1 MPKTTGRAYSET
13 KKPKPRLMAT
23 RNQQETPA
31 PEYQL
36 SAGGQLALRT
46 GERDWPPVRRP
57 RPIAIREIPCSQ
69 SEIDRDRELR
79 GHQLPLPTF
88 KNVIVEAIQE
98 HTDRTFFEQTLP
110 SHVEMAPATETVAT
124 EPTEAEVELAEP
136 TEADTVIEFPP
147 PTLRP
152 AA

>member
-1 MPKTTGRAYSET
+1 
-13 KKPKPRLMAT
+13 MAT
-23 RNQQETPA
+23 RNKQETPA

-36 SAGGQLALRT
+36 SAGGQLALRI
-46 GERDWPPVRRP
+46 GERDWPPIRRP
-57 RPIAIREIPCSQ
+57 RPIAMREIPCSQ

-88 KNVIVEAIQE
+88 KNVIVEAVRE
-98 HTDRTFFEQTLP
+98 RADHAFFRQTLP
-110 SHVEMAPATETVAT
+110 SYIKMEPEAEPAAPTATD
-124 EPTEAEVELAEP
+124 AEVELAEP